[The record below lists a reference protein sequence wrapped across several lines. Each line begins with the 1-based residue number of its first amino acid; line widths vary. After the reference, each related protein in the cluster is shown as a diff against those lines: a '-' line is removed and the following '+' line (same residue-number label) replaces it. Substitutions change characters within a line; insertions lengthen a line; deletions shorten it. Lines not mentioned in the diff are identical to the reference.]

1 MLTAA
6 TRTFLRNTGR
16 TAVTAVGA
24 VRNLNVH
31 EYISME
37 LMQTHGI
44 KTPDCHVATTPDEA
58 EHIYNSRFASS
69 KYEHYVRI
77 P

>member
-1 MLTAA
+1 MLAA
-6 TRTFLRNTGR
+6 STRTLLRGTGR
-16 TAVTAVGA
+16 TALPTMGA

-44 KTPDCHVATTPDEA
+44 KTPECHVATTPNEA
-58 EHIYNSRFASS
+58 EHIYASRFASS
-69 KYEHYVRI
+69 K
-77 P
+77 